1 MDEPP
6 IGDLHFLTGRL
17 RGEGRSAEE
26 GLEELLKRIAVLNP
40 RVNAL
45 REIMGDSAR
54 REARRVDRLI
64 QTGRDPG
71 PLAGVPVAV
80 KEIIDTTPAVCSAGF
95 EFLSDYRPERDAPVV
110 RRLRRAGA
118 IIIGVAISDPGAFGV
133 RTAAT
138 HHPQAAGRTVG
149 GSSGGSG
156 AALAAGFCAAAL
168 GTDTGGSIRI
178 PAACCAIAG
187 LKPTRGRVPTVGV
200 RPLVW
205 SLDHVGPMARSVA
218 DLTAMQRVLDSRFR
232 HTRKAGST
240 AVVVG
245 HDPRYYRDAETLV
258 VRGMENALRACRT
271 LGAEVRE
278 VTLPDP
284 EEMQNVHLV
293 IFCAESAA
301 YYHTAFPDQRHSYP
315 EAAGLLIEL
324 ANRHTGHQY
333 VHAMRQR
340 ADITRRVDA
349 LFDSVDVLLAP
360 TTPVLPPAHDAETVE
375 LNGKAIDFT
384 SAMILYTCLFDH
396 TGNPVVAMPSA
407 YYGPGIASS
416 IQVIGPTDRDG
427 DVLAF
432 AERLEAALDLEID
445 YEVRL

>member
-1 MDEPP
+1 MAEPP
-6 IGDLHFLTGRL
+6 IGNLSALTDRPS
-17 RGEGRSAEE
+17 GEGRSAERR
-26 GLEELLKRIAVLNP
+26 LDELLERIAALNP

-45 REIMGDSAR
+45 REVLADSAR

-64 QTGRDPG
+64 HAGRDPG

-80 KEIIDTTPAVCSAGF
+80 KEIIDTTPAVCSAGL

-138 HHPQAAGRTVG
+138 HHPQAVGRTVG

-178 PAACCAIAG
+178 PAACCGIAG
-187 LKPTRGRVPTVGV
+187 LKPTRGRVPTEGV

-232 HTRKAGST
+232 RTRKAGSK

-245 HDPRYYRDAETLV
+245 HDPRYYHDAETPV
-258 VRGMENALRACRT
+258 VRGMEDALRACRT

-278 VTLPDP
+278 VALPDP
-284 EEMQNVHLV
+284 DEMHTVHLV
-293 IFCAESAA
+293 IFCAEAAA
-301 YYHTAFPDQRHSYP
+301 YYHAAFPDQRDRYP
-315 EAAGLLIEL
+315 EAAGMLIEL
-324 ANRHTGHQY
+324 ADGHTGHQY

-340 ADITRRVDA
+340 AAITRRVDA
-349 LFDSVDVLLAP
+349 LFDSVDMVLAP
-360 TTPVLPPAHDAETVE
+360 TVPVLPPAHDAETVE
-375 LNGKAIDFT
+375 LSGNAMEFT
-384 SAMILYTCLFDH
+384 LAMIRYTCLFDH

-416 IQVIGPTDRDG
+416 IQVIGPTNRDG

-432 AERLEAALDLEID
+432 AERLEAALGLEID